1 MTHSESH
8 DFYENLKAF
17 SQFSAFHEAH
27 HYRALPDDWAVVVT
41 DVMGS
46 TQAIERGQ
54 YKQVNAVGVASMVAL
69 KNSVKGLNI
78 PFVFG
83 GDGATACIPLS
94 LVKSITPALLAAQ
107 KMSARQFKLSLRIGV
122 VAMSEIHQ
130 QHHQVLVGKY
140 QPHQH
145 YQQAIFLG
153 DGLAFAESLIKDPSP
168 NNPYLIEKGRCA
180 NSQIFEGF
188 ECRWNEI
195 PSPSDENISL
205 LVMVLGSDKQKEK
218 MYQQILNQVNTLYGE
233 DKLHHPLTEQQ
244 LSLTGSPKLLSIEAS
259 IRNAFLSR
267 FKRFKYLVKLM
278 AMRWVGAWLMAKKVQ
293 TQTTHWGEYKQ
304 NVIMNTDYRK
314 FDELLR
320 MVISGTEPQRQ
331 SLRQYLQ
338 SRHERGELVFG
349 IHASPSSLM
358 TCVVTDYNH
367 DHVHFLDGA
376 NGGYAMA
383 AKEIKAQLYALK

>member
-1 MTHSESH
+1 MHSESLK
-8 DFYENLKAF
+8 FYERLKAF
-17 SQFSAFHEAH
+17 SQFSAFHETQ
-27 HYRALPDDWAVVVT
+27 HYQALPNDWAVVVT
-41 DVMGS
+41 DVLGS
-46 TQAIERGQ
+46 TQAIEQGQ

-69 KNSVKGLNI
+69 KNSVNELNI

-107 KMSARQFKLSLRIGV
+107 KMSAQQFKLELRIGV
-122 VAMSEIHQ
+122 VPMTEIHQ

-145 YQQAIFLG
+145 YQQAMFLG
-153 DGLAFAESLIKDPSP
+153 DGLAFAESLIKDPRP
-168 NNPYLIEKGRCA
+168 NNPYLIGRGPCA
-180 NSQIFEGF
+180 NSQVFKGF

-205 LVMVLGSDKQKEK
+205 LVMALGSDKQKETT
-218 MYQQILNQVNTLYGE
+218 YQQVLHQVNTLYGE
-233 DKLHHPLTEQQ
+233 DEHHHPLTEQQ
-244 LSLTGSPKLLSIEAS
+244 LSLTSSPNLLSIEAG

-267 FKRFKYLVKLM
+267 FSRFQYLINLLLM
-278 AMRWVGAWLMAKKVQ
+278 RLVGGWLITRKVQ
-293 TQTTHWGEYKQ
+293 TQTTNWGEYKQ

-320 MVISGTEPQRQ
+320 MVISGTKSQRQ
-331 SLRQYLQ
+331 ALRQYLQ
-338 SRHERGELVFG
+338 SCHEQGKLVFG
-349 IHASPSSLM
+349 IHASTSSLM

-383 AKEIKAQLYALK
+383 AKEMKAQLHGLK